1 MRHSLKTLGTLW
13 ISTALFATALAT
25 AAVKNAPDGKV
36 AIDETQFSLIVG
48 GSSGEGKL
56 MYKGG
61 EHEFKL
67 SGLSVGAN
75 VGAAKVS
82 AVGEVYDLKDLSKFA
97 GTYTKFDASATLG
110 GGVGAL
116 YLKNEN
122 GVVMKLT
129 SRNEGLQ
136 INVGSATGVKVTM
149 AKSMKSW

>member
-1 MRHSLKTLGTLW
+1 MRNHIKTLGSLFLAA
-13 ISTALFATALAT
+13 ALLTTMPAMAGEKSSPEGT
-25 AAVKNAPDGKV
+25 V

-48 GSSGEGKL
+48 GSAGGGKL
-56 MYKGG
+56 VYRGG
-61 EHEFKL
+61 EHDFKL

-82 AVGEVYDLKDLSKFA
+82 AVGEVYHLTDLANFP

-116 YLKNEN
+116 YLKNEK

-129 SRNEGLQ
+129 SRNQGLQ
-136 INVGSATGVKVTM
+136 LNVGSATGVKVVM
-149 AKSMKSW
+149 AKQ